1 MRTTPA
7 EVSAEHALRSPVV
20 DAQVMVTAVG
30 GACVVWGGW
39 ASCARLESGDSNSSA
54 AATPN
59 DLLRCARVGA
69 PATQTRGMRMRVSTA
84 DAEHGRPTHD
94 LSHVIGCKRF
104 GP

>member
-7 EVSAEHALRSPVV
+7 DVSADHAFRSPVV

-30 GACVVWGGW
+30 AACVVWGGC
-39 ASCARLESGDSNSSA
+39 ASCARLESGDRNSSA

-59 DLLRCARVGA
+59 DLLRCARVDGA
-69 PATQTRGMRMRVSTA
+69 PAMQTRGMRMRVSTA

-94 LSHVIGCKRF
+94 PSHVIVC
-104 GP
+104 